1 MLAYLAR
8 RLAQMLVVVL
18 MVSVVSFGLLFLTG
32 DPTELLLGSA
42 VDIMTQQQIE
52 EFRRARG
59 FDRPWLVQYL
69 SFLGMAVRGDF
80 GNSLR
85 HNRPAFQVVW
95 ERVPATVQLGTVAL
109 VVSIAVGVPLGVLSA
124 THRGSVID
132 TGAMLLS
139 LLGQSVPS
147 FWLGILLIMVF
158 GVYMRVLPI
167 SGRGTWLHLVL
178 PGLTLAAF
186 PLARNARLTR
196 SSVLE
201 VLHQEYV
208 RTARAKG
215 VPELGVV
222 YRHALRNALIPVV
235 TVIGLQLGFLLGGSV
250 IVETIFAWPGV
261 GRAIIHAIGN
271 KDFPVVQA
279 GVTLLSVTF
288 VIVNLIVDLLYA
300 FLNPRIRYG

>member
-1 MLAYLAR
+1 MLI
-8 RLAQMLVVVL
+8 VVL
-18 MVSVVSFGLLFLTG
+18 MVSLASFALLFLTG

-42 VDIMTQQQIE
+42 ADVMTQQQID

-69 SFLGMAVRGDF
+69 GFLARAVHGDF
-80 GNSLR
+80 GDSLR
-85 HNRPAFQVVW
+85 HSRPAFEVVW
-95 ERVPATVQLGTVAL
+95 ERVPATVQLGAVAFAL
-109 VVSIAVGVPLGVLSA
+109 SIALGVPLGVLSA
-124 THRGSVID
+124 TRRGSAVD
-132 TGAMLLS
+132 AVAMLVA

-147 FWLGILLIMVF
+147 FWLGIMLIMIF
-158 GVYMRVLPI
+158 GVYLQLLPI
-167 SGRGTWLHLVL
+167 SGRGSWLHLVL
-178 PGLTLAAF
+178 PGVTLAAF

-261 GRAIIHAIGN
+261 GRAIVQAIGN

-279 GVTLLSVTF
+279 GVTMLALSFVT
-288 VIVNLIVDLLYA
+288 VNLLVDLLYG
-300 FLNPRIRYG
+300 FLNPRIRYQ

>member
-1 MLAYLAR
+1 MAGYLAR
-8 RLAQMLVVVL
+8 RFAQMLVVVL

-32 DPTELLLGSA
+32 DPTELLLGPGA
-42 VDIMTQQQIE
+42 DVMTQQQIE
-52 EFRRARG
+52 EFRHARG
-59 FDRPWLVQYL
+59 FDRPWLFQYL
-69 SFLGMAVRGDF
+69 TFLAGAVRGDF
-80 GNSLR
+80 GDSLR
-85 HNRPAFQVVW
+85 HNRPASEVVW
-95 ERVPATVQLGTVAL
+95 ERVPATVQLGVIALVLSVAL
-109 VVSIAVGVPLGVLSA
+109 GVPLGVISA
-124 THRGSVID
+124 TRRGSLVD
-132 TGAMLLS
+132 AGAMVVS

-147 FWLGILLIMVF
+147 FWLGIVLIMIF
-158 GVYMRVLPI
+158 GVYLHVLPI
-167 SGRGTWLHLVL
+167 SGRGTWQHLVL
-178 PGLTLAAF
+178 PAVTLAAF

-215 VPELGVV
+215 VPEVGVI

-261 GRAIIHAIGN
+261 GRAIVQAIGN

-279 GVTLLSVTF
+279 GVTMLAVTF
-288 VIVNLIVDLLYA
+288 VAVNLFVDLLYA
-300 FLNPRIRYG
+300 VLNPRIRYG

>member
-8 RLAQMLVVVL
+8 RLTQMLVVVL
-18 MVSVVSFGLLFLTG
+18 MVSIVSFGLLFLTG
-32 DPTELLLGSA
+32 DPAELMLGPGADFMTE
-42 VDIMTQQQIE
+42 DEIQ
-52 EFRRARG
+52 EFRHARG
-59 FDRPWLVQYL
+59 FDRPWLVQYVEFL
-69 SFLGMAVRGDF
+69 SKVVRGDF
-80 GNSLR
+80 GESLR
-85 HNRPAFQVVW
+85 HHRSAFEVVW
-95 ERVPATVQLGTVAL
+95 ERVPATVQLGSVAFL
-109 VVSIAVGVPLGVLSA
+109 VSIIIGVPLGVLSA
-124 THRGSVID
+124 TQRGSASD
-132 TGAMLLS
+132 AGAMLLS

-147 FWLGILLIMVF
+147 FWLGIMLIMVF
-158 GVYMRVLPI
+158 GVYLRVLPI
-167 SGRGTWLHLVL
+167 SGRGTWLHLVM
-178 PGLTLAAF
+178 PAVTLAAF

-215 VPELGVV
+215 VPEAGVV

-261 GRAIIHAIGN
+261 GRAIIGAIAS

-279 GVTLLSVTF
+279 GVTLLSMTF
-288 VIVNLIVDLLYA
+288 VGVNLLVDLLYA
-300 FLNPRIRYG
+300 FLNPRIRYQ

>member
-1 MLAYLAR
+1 MLAYLVR
-8 RLAQMLVVVL
+8 RFSQMLVVVL
-18 MVSVVSFGLLFLTG
+18 MVSIVSFGLLFLTG
-32 DPTELLLGSA
+32 DPAELLLGA
-42 VDIMTQQQIE
+42 GADFMTEEQIQA
-52 EFRRARG
+52 FRRARG
-59 FDRPWLVQYL
+59 FDRPWPVQYVEFL
-69 SFLGMAVRGDF
+69 SKAVRGDF
-80 GNSLR
+80 GESLR
-85 HNRPAFQVVW
+85 HYRPAFEVVW
-95 ERVPATVQLGTVAL
+95 ERVPATLQLGTAAFVLSVA
-109 VVSIAVGVPLGVLSA
+109 AGVPLGVLSA
-124 THRGSVID
+124 TRRGSVVD
-132 TGAMLLS
+132 TGAMVFS

-158 GVYMRVLPI
+158 GVYLQVLPI
-167 SGRGTWLHLVL
+167 SGRGTWLHVVM
-178 PGLTLAAF
+178 PAVTLAAF

-261 GRAIIHAIGN
+261 GRAIISAIGD
-271 KDFPVVQA
+271 KDYPVVQT

-288 VIVNLIVDLLYA
+288 VGVNLLVDLLYA
-300 FLNPRIRYG
+300 FLNPRIRYQ

>member
-8 RLAQMLVVVL
+8 RLTQMLVVVL
-18 MVSVVSFGLLFLTG
+18 MVSVASFALLFLTG

-42 VDIMTQQQIE
+42 ADVMSRQQIE
-52 EFRRARG
+52 EFRHARG
-59 FDRPWLVQYL
+59 FDRPWPVQYL
-69 SFLGMAVRGDF
+69 GFLSRAVRGDF
-80 GNSLR
+80 GESLR
-85 HNRPAFQVVW
+85 HSRPAFEVIW
-95 ERVPATVQLGTVAL
+95 ERVPATVQLGAVAFAL
-109 VVSIAVGVPLGVLSA
+109 SVGLGVPLGVISA
-124 THRGSVID
+124 TRRGSVVD
-132 TGAMLLS
+132 AGAMLFA

-147 FWLGILLIMVF
+147 FWLGIVLIMVF
-158 GVYMRVLPI
+158 GVYLHLLPI

-178 PGLTLAAF
+178 PGITLAAF
-186 PLARNARLTR
+186 PMARNARLTR

-201 VLHQEYV
+201 VMHQEYV

-261 GRAIIHAIGN
+261 GRALIQAIGN

-279 GVTLLSVTF
+279 GVTMLAVTF
-288 VIVNLIVDLLYA
+288 VGVNLLVDLLYA
-300 FLNPRIRYG
+300 TLNPRIRYQ

>member
-1 MLAYLAR
+1 MLAYVAR
-8 RLAQMLVVVL
+8 RLSQMLVVVL
-18 MVSVVSFGLLFLTG
+18 MVSIVSFGLLFLTG
-32 DPTELLLGSA
+32 DPAELLLGPG
-42 VDIMTQQQIE
+42 VDFMTQDQIE

-59 FDRPWLVQYL
+59 FDRPWLVQYVDFL
-69 SFLGMAVRGDF
+69 SKAVRGDF
-80 GNSLR
+80 GESLR
-85 HNRPAFQVVW
+85 HYRPAFEVVW
-95 ERVPATVQLGTVAL
+95 ERVPATLQLGTVAFVL
-109 VVSIAVGVPLGVLSA
+109 SVAAGVPLGVLSA
-124 THRGSVID
+124 TNRGSGID
-132 TGAMLLS
+132 AGAMLFS

-147 FWLGILLIMVF
+147 FWLGILLIMIF
-158 GVYMRVLPI
+158 GVYLKVLPI
-167 SGRGTWLHLVL
+167 SGRGTWLHFVM
-178 PGLTLAAF
+178 PAITLAAF

-261 GRAIIHAIGN
+261 GRAIISAIGD
-271 KDFPVVQA
+271 KDYPVVQA

-288 VIVNLIVDLLYA
+288 VGVNLLVDLLYA
-300 FLNPRIRYG
+300 FLNPRIRYQ

>member
-8 RLAQMLVVVL
+8 RLAQMLVVVFL
-18 MVSVVSFGLLFLTG
+18 VSAVSFGLLFLSG
-32 DPTELLLGSA
+32 DPTEIMLGA
-42 VDIMTQQQIE
+42 GADVMTQEQIE

-59 FDRPWLVQYL
+59 FDRSWPVQYL
-69 SFLGMAVRGDF
+69 VFLAHAARGDF
-80 GNSLR
+80 GESLR
-85 HNRPAFQVVW
+85 HKRPAFEIVW
-95 ERVPATVQLGTVAL
+95 ERVPATLQLGTVAFL
-109 VVSIAVGVPLGVLSA
+109 ISVAVGIPLGVISA
-124 THRGSVID
+124 TRRGSTVD
-132 TGAMLLS
+132 AGAMLVA

-147 FWLGILLIMVF
+147 FWLGILLIMIF
-158 GVYMRVLPI
+158 GVYLHVLPI
-167 SGRGTWLHLVL
+167 SGRGSWLHLVM

-215 VPELGVV
+215 VPEPGVV

-235 TVIGLQLGFLLGGSV
+235 TIIGLQLGFLLGGSV

-261 GRAIIHAIGN
+261 GRAIISAIGD

-279 GVTLLSVTF
+279 GVTMLAVTF
-288 VIVNLIVDLLYA
+288 VAVNLAVDLLYA
-300 FLNPRIRYG
+300 LLNPRIRYT

>member
-1 MLAYLAR
+1 MLAYLVR
-8 RLAQMLVVVL
+8 RFSQMLVVVL
-18 MVSVVSFGLLFLTG
+18 MVSIVSFGLLFLTG
-32 DPTELLLGSA
+32 DPAELLLGA
-42 VDIMTQQQIE
+42 GADFMTEEQIQA
-52 EFRRARG
+52 FRRARG
-59 FDRPWLVQYL
+59 FDRPWPVQYVEFL
-69 SFLGMAVRGDF
+69 SKAVRGDF
-80 GNSLR
+80 GESLR
-85 HNRPAFQVVW
+85 HYRPAFEVVW
-95 ERVPATVQLGTVAL
+95 ERVPATLQLGTAAFVLSVA
-109 VVSIAVGVPLGVLSA
+109 AGVPLGVLSA
-124 THRGSVID
+124 TRRGSVVD
-132 TGAMLLS
+132 TGAMVFS

-158 GVYMRVLPI
+158 GVYLQVLPI
-167 SGRGTWLHLVL
+167 SGRGTWLHVVM
-178 PGLTLAAF
+178 PAVTLAAF

-261 GRAIIHAIGN
+261 GRAIISAIGD
-271 KDFPVVQA
+271 KDYPVVQT

-288 VIVNLIVDLLYA
+288 VGVNLLVDLLYA
-300 FLNPRIRYG
+300 LLNPRIRYQ

>member
-1 MLAYLAR
+1 MSAYLAR

-18 MVSVVSFGLLFLTG
+18 LVSVVSFGLLFLSG

-42 VDIMTQQQIE
+42 ADIMSQQQIE

-59 FDRPWLVQYL
+59 FDRPWPVQYL
-69 SFLGMAVRGDF
+69 GFLSRAARGDF
-80 GNSLR
+80 GDSLR
-85 HNRPAFQVVW
+85 HSRPAFEVIW
-95 ERVPATVQLGTVAL
+95 ERVPATLQLGAVAFAL
-109 VVSIAVGVPLGVLSA
+109 SIALGLPLGVLSA
-124 THRGSVID
+124 TRRGSLVD
-132 TGAMLLS
+132 AGAMLLA

-147 FWLGILLIMVF
+147 FWLGIMLIMVF
-158 GVYMRVLPI
+158 GVYLHVLPI
-167 SGRGTWLHLVL
+167 SGRGTWMHLVL
-178 PGLTLAAF
+178 PGVTLAAF

-215 VPELGVV
+215 VPELSVV

-261 GRAIIHAIGN
+261 GRAIVQAIGN

-279 GVTLLSVTF
+279 GVTLLALSFVT
-288 VIVNLIVDLLYA
+288 VNLLVDLFYA
-300 FLNPRIRYG
+300 LLNPRIRYE

>member
-1 MLAYLAR
+1 
-8 RLAQMLVVVL
+8 MLVVVL
-18 MVSVVSFGLLFLTG
+18 MVSIVSFGLLFLTG
-32 DPTELLLGSA
+32 DPAELLLGA
-42 VDIMTQQQIE
+42 GADFMTEEQIQA
-52 EFRRARG
+52 FRRARG
-59 FDRPWLVQYL
+59 FDRPWPVQYVEFL
-69 SFLGMAVRGDF
+69 SKAVRGDF
-80 GNSLR
+80 GESLR
-85 HNRPAFQVVW
+85 HYRPAFEVVW
-95 ERVPATVQLGTVAL
+95 ERVPATLQLGTAAFVLSVA
-109 VVSIAVGVPLGVLSA
+109 AGVPLGVLSA
-124 THRGSVID
+124 TRRGSVVD
-132 TGAMLLS
+132 TGAMVFS

-158 GVYMRVLPI
+158 GVYLQVLPI
-167 SGRGTWLHLVL
+167 SGRGTWLHVVM
-178 PGLTLAAF
+178 PAVTLAAF

-261 GRAIIHAIGN
+261 GRAIISAIGD
-271 KDFPVVQA
+271 KDYPVVQT

-288 VIVNLIVDLLYA
+288 VGVNLLVDLLYA
-300 FLNPRIRYG
+300 FLNPRIRYQ

>member
-1 MLAYLAR
+1 MLTYVAR
-8 RLAQMLVVVL
+8 RLGQMLVVVL
-18 MVSVVSFGLLFLTG
+18 MVSIVSFGLLFLTG
-32 DPTELLLGSA
+32 DPAELLLGPG
-42 VDIMTQQQIE
+42 VDFMSQQQID

-69 SFLGMAVRGDF
+69 DFLSKAVRGDF
-80 GNSLR
+80 GDSLR
-85 HNRPAFQVVW
+85 HYRPAFEVVW
-95 ERVPATVQLGTVAL
+95 ERVPATIQLGTVAFL
-109 VVSIAVGVPLGVLSA
+109 LSVAAGVPLGVVSA
-124 THRGSVID
+124 THRGSGVD
-132 TGAMLLS
+132 AGAMLFS

-147 FWLGILLIMVF
+147 FWLGILLIMIF
-158 GVYMRVLPI
+158 GVYLQVLPI
-167 SGRGTWLHLVL
+167 SGRGTWLHFIMPAV
-178 PGLTLAAF
+178 TLAAF

-261 GRAIIHAIGN
+261 GRAIIGAIGD
-271 KDFPVVQA
+271 KDYPVVQA

-288 VIVNLIVDLLYA
+288 VGVNLLVDLLYA
-300 FLNPRIRYG
+300 FLNPRIRYQ

>member
-1 MLAYLAR
+1 MSAYLAR
-8 RLAQMLVVVL
+8 RLVQMLVVVL
-18 MVSVVSFGLLFLTG
+18 MVSAASFALLFLTG

-42 VDIMTQQQIE
+42 ADVMSQQQIE

-59 FDRPWLVQYL
+59 FDRPWLLQYL
-69 SFLGMAVRGDF
+69 GFLTHAARGDF
-80 GNSLR
+80 GESLR
-85 HNRPAFQVVW
+85 HHRPAFEVIW
-95 ERVPATVQLGTVAL
+95 ERVPATVQLGAVAFAL
-109 VVSIAVGVPLGVLSA
+109 SVGLGVPLGVISA
-124 THRGSVID
+124 TRRGSVVD
-132 TGAMLLS
+132 AGAMLVA

-147 FWLGILLIMVF
+147 FWLGIVLIMIF
-158 GVYMRVLPI
+158 GVYLHLLPI

-201 VLHQEYV
+201 VMHQEYV

-261 GRAIIHAIGN
+261 GRALIQAIGN

-279 GVTLLSVTF
+279 GVTMLAVTF
-288 VIVNLIVDLLYA
+288 VAVNLLIDLLYA
-300 FLNPRIRYG
+300 TLNPRIRYQ

>member
-1 MLAYLAR
+1 MLAYVAR
-8 RLAQMLVVVL
+8 RLSQMLVVVL

-32 DPTELLLGSA
+32 DPTELLLGPG
-42 VDIMTQQQIE
+42 VDFMTEEQID

-59 FDRPWLVQYL
+59 FDRPWPVQYVDFL
-69 SFLGMAVRGDF
+69 SKAVRGDF
-80 GNSLR
+80 GESLR
-85 HNRPAFQVVW
+85 HYRPAFEVVW
-95 ERVPATVQLGTVAL
+95 ERVPATLQLGTMAFLLSV
-109 VVSIAVGVPLGVLSA
+109 AVGVPLGVLSA
-124 THRGSVID
+124 THRGSGVD
-132 TGAMLLS
+132 AGAMLFS

-147 FWLGILLIMVF
+147 FWLGILLIMIF
-158 GVYMRVLPI
+158 GVYLKVLPI
-167 SGRGTWLHLVL
+167 SGRGTWLHFVM
-178 PGLTLAAF
+178 PAITLAAF

-261 GRAIIHAIGN
+261 GRAIISAIGD
-271 KDFPVVQA
+271 KDYPVVQA

-288 VIVNLIVDLLYA
+288 VGVNLLVDLLYA
-300 FLNPRIRYG
+300 FLNPRIRYQ

>member
-52 EFRRARG
+52 EFRHARG

-69 SFLGMAVRGDF
+69 SFLGRAVRGDF

-124 THRGSVID
+124 THRGSVVD

-158 GVYMRVLPI
+158 GVYIPVLPI

-288 VIVNLIVDLLYA
+288 VTVNLSVDLLYA
-300 FLNPRIRYG
+300 FLNPRIRYQ

>member
-1 MLAYLAR
+1 
-8 RLAQMLVVVL
+8 MLV
-18 MVSVVSFGLLFLTG
+18 
-32 DPTELLLGSA
+32 A
-42 VDIMTQQQIE
+42 
-52 EFRRARG
+52 
-59 FDRPWLVQYL
+59 
-69 SFLGMAVRGDF
+69 
-80 GNSLR
+80 
-85 HNRPAFQVVW
+85 
-95 ERVPATVQLGTVAL
+95 
-109 VVSIAVGVPLGVLSA
+109 
-124 THRGSVID
+124 
-132 TGAMLLS
+132 

-158 GVYMRVLPI
+158 GVYLPILPI
-167 SGRGTWLHLVL
+167 SGRGTWLNLVM

-215 VPELGVV
+215 VPERGVV

-261 GRAIIHAIGN
+261 GRAIVAAIGD

-279 GVTLLSVTF
+279 GVTMLAVTF
-288 VIVNLIVDLLYA
+288 VAVNLAVDLLYA
-300 FLNPRIRYG
+300 LLNPRIRYA

>member
-1 MLAYLAR
+1 
-8 RLAQMLVVVL
+8 MLVVVL
-18 MVSVVSFGLLFLTG
+18 MVSIVSFGLLFLTG
-32 DPTELLLGSA
+32 DPAELLLGA
-42 VDIMTQQQIE
+42 GADFMTEEQIQA
-52 EFRRARG
+52 FRRARG
-59 FDRPWLVQYL
+59 FDRPWPVQYVEFL
-69 SFLGMAVRGDF
+69 SKAVRGDF
-80 GNSLR
+80 GESLR
-85 HNRPAFQVVW
+85 HYRPAFEVVW
-95 ERVPATVQLGTVAL
+95 ERVPATLQLGTAAFVLSVA
-109 VVSIAVGVPLGVLSA
+109 AGVPLGVLSA
-124 THRGSVID
+124 TRRGSVVD
-132 TGAMLLS
+132 TGAMVFS

-158 GVYMRVLPI
+158 GVYLQVLPI
-167 SGRGTWLHLVL
+167 SGRGTWLHVVM
-178 PGLTLAAF
+178 PAVTLAAF

-261 GRAIIHAIGN
+261 GRAIISAIGD
-271 KDFPVVQA
+271 KDYPVVQT

-288 VIVNLIVDLLYA
+288 VGVNLLVDLLYA
-300 FLNPRIRYG
+300 LLNPRIRYQ

>member
-1 MLAYLAR
+1 MAGYLAR

-18 MVSVVSFGLLFLTG
+18 MVSVASFGLLFLSG
-32 DPTELLLGSA
+32 DPTELLLGSGA
-42 VDIMTQQQIE
+42 DVMTQQQIE
-52 EFRRARG
+52 EFRHARG
-59 FDRPWLVQYL
+59 FDRPWLFQYL
-69 SFLGMAVRGDF
+69 TFLAGAVRGDF
-80 GNSLR
+80 GDSLR
-85 HNRPAFQVVW
+85 HHRPASEVVW
-95 ERVPATVQLGTVAL
+95 ERVPATVQLGVIAL
-109 VVSIAVGVPLGVLSA
+109 VLSVILGVPLGVISA
-124 THRGSVID
+124 TRRGTLLD
-132 TGAMLLS
+132 AGAMVLS

-147 FWLGILLIMVF
+147 FWLGIVLIMIF
-158 GVYMRVLPI
+158 GVYLRVLPI
-167 SGRGTWLHLVL
+167 SGRGTWQHLIL
-178 PGLTLAAF
+178 PAVTLAAF

-215 VPELGVV
+215 VPEVGVI

-261 GRAIIHAIGN
+261 GRAIVQAIGN

-279 GVTLLSVTF
+279 GVTLLAVAF
-288 VIVNLIVDLLYA
+288 VAVNLFVDLLYA
-300 FLNPRIRYG
+300 ILNPRIRYG